1 MSKRNI
7 TWVSGRENSV
17 DDLEVVPVVAN
28 ITDIAFVYAGIKH
41 FMLDTSVSPSEHPP
55 SNMLYVCTYAA
66 LG

>member
-28 ITDIAFVYAGIKH
+28 ITDIAFVYACIKH
-41 FMLDTSVSPSEHPP
+41 FMHDTSVSPSEHLR
-55 SNMLYVCTYAA
+55 SNMLHVCSYDA